1 MADKLT
7 PEQRHKNMSAIH
19 AKNTKPEVLVR
30 RFLHGHGYRFRLHER
45 RLPGTPDIVMR
56 RLHTVILVNGCFW
69 HGHNLALPE
78 GKELKS
84 EKVKE
89 LSVDELLSFENSE
102 CCKIPHTN
110 REFWVQKIVRNHE
123 RDLHDRDE
131 LHRLGWNVI
140 TIWECELK
148 PSVRMRTLQSLLYTL
163 SQIELSVLGS
173 KRKVVP
179 YCFEDEPALS
189 RVADESES
197 GNSPQ

>member
-1 MADKLT
+1 MADPLT
-7 PEQRHKNMSAIH
+7 PEQRHRNMSAIH

-56 RLHTVILVNGCFW
+56 RLHTVILVNGCFG

-148 PSVRMRTLQSLLYTL
+148 PAVRMRTLQSLLYTL

-197 GNSPQ
+197 GNSSQ